1 MFFINTYI
9 TVLQQKFVIKWKNEI
24 YDVYKINNIYAKK
37 STITIVQ

>member
-1 MFFINTYI
+1 MYFSKN
-9 TVLQQKFVIKWKNEI
+9 LLKNGKNEI